1 MGRSR
6 EWFNLPKKYNSTGV
20 STAGKIDS
28 KLNHQKWGDT
38 LLQTDSQDVRLS
50 LNEMMKVWNNNT
62 DAGSEG
68 ESLLPDN
75 LGVTE
80 SSAIKSCLEDSKT
93 PMDLHS

>member
-38 LLQTDSQDVRLS
+38 LLQTDSAIRI
-50 LNEMMKVWNNNT
+50 KF
-62 DAGSEG
+62 
-68 ESLLPDN
+68 
-75 LGVTE
+75 
-80 SSAIKSCLEDSKT
+80 SAEKKKSRTFSI
-93 PMDLHS
+93 PVFNFH